1 MNQGTLAT
9 RRNLAFSWKDH
20 SRFVEV
26 APVSSG
32 WLVLWGRY
40 HDMGRGR
47 ELVGNQIYLDL
58 SGVRRRLADSVF
70 ELTHDHGLVA
80 EAIVLFDRAALTDQR
95 FSTH

>member
-1 MNQGTLAT
+1 MNQSTLAT
-9 RRNLAFSWKDH
+9 KRNLAFSWKDH

-32 WLVLWGRY
+32 WLTLWGRY

-58 SGVRRRLADSVF
+58 RGVRRRLADAVF
-70 ELTHDHGLVA
+70 ELTHDQALVA
-80 EAIVLFDRAALTDQR
+80 EAIVLFDRAALTERR
-95 FSTH
+95 FPTQ